1 MLLPG
6 LRIAAVTANIP
17 SDGCRTVAEA
27 GVLYSK
33 ALIPTMPAFR
43 TTPLSFPAMKD
54 LDTLLF
60 KVRLTL
66 DKPRCGSLLMEA
78 PFVNDVKFRHSV
90 VSIIDYVATEGATGV
105 VLNNPTGYTL
115 AELLDDESVGGD
127 VPVYRGGPIGQ
138 DRLFFLHNLGTAII
152 PGAREY
158 SPGMFVGG
166 DFDAVISYLR
176 SGYASDGYIKFFIGY
191 CSWADGQLENEI
203 GQAHWAILDTLPPS
217 GVLLCGT
224 GDSMWHAMVRRLG
237 EDYRSW
243 QLVPANPKAN

>member
-1 MLLPG
+1 
-6 LRIAAVTANIP
+6 
-17 SDGCRTVAEA
+17 
-27 GVLYSK
+27 
-33 ALIPTMPAFR
+33 MPAFR
-43 TTPLSFPAMKD
+43 TTSLSFPAMKD

-60 KVRLTL
+60 KVRSTL
-66 DKPRCGSLLMEA
+66 DRPRCGSLLMAA
-78 PFVNDVKFRHSV
+78 PFVNDVEFRHSV

-127 VPVYRGGPIGQ
+127 VPVYSGGPMGQ

-176 SGYASDGYIKFFIGY
+176 SGYTSDGYIKFFIGY

-203 GQAHWAILDTLPPS
+203 GQALWAILDTLPPS
-217 GVLLCGT
+217 GELLCGT

>member
-1 MLLPG
+1 
-6 LRIAAVTANIP
+6 
-17 SDGCRTVAEA
+17 
-27 GVLYSK
+27 
-33 ALIPTMPAFR
+33 
-43 TTPLSFPAMKD
+43 MKD

-60 KVRLTL
+60 KVRSTL
-66 DKPRCGSLLMEA
+66 GKPRCGSLLMAA

-217 GVLLCGT
+217 GVVVRHRRQHVACHGAP
-224 GDSMWHAMVRRLG
+224 SRRRLPQLAAGAG
-237 EDYRSW
+237 ESQG
-243 QLVPANPKAN
+243 QLTGWMSFPGCMRRIYDAGNYDGATFKISQVMIRAMHRMRKNC

>member
-1 MLLPG
+1 
-6 LRIAAVTANIP
+6 
-17 SDGCRTVAEA
+17 
-27 GVLYSK
+27 
-33 ALIPTMPAFR
+33 
-43 TTPLSFPAMKD
+43 
-54 LDTLLF
+54 
-60 KVRLTL
+60 
-66 DKPRCGSLLMEA
+66 
-78 PFVNDVKFRHSV
+78 
-90 VSIIDYVATEGATGV
+90 
-105 VLNNPTGYTL
+105 
-115 AELLDDESVGGD
+115 
-127 VPVYRGGPIGQ
+127 
-138 DRLFFLHNLGTAII
+138 
-152 PGAREY
+152 
-158 SPGMFVGG
+158 MFVGG